1 MGVQV
6 PHVWLGWLDHLEHSL
21 QCSSGVSG
29 IHLATSKGNILGI
42 PLVTVF
48 LV

>member
-1 MGVQV
+1 MGVQG

-21 QCSSGVSG
+21 QWWSGVSG
-29 IHLATSKGNILGI
+29 IHLATSKGNILGL
-42 PLVTVF
+42 PLIIVV